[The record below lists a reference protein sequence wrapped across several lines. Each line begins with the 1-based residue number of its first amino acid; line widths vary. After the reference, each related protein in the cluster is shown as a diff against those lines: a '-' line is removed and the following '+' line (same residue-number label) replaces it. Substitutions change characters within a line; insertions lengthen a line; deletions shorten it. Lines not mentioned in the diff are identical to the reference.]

1 LKRLTSFL
9 IGLGLVVLSAAPAS
23 AAGSLTVTI
32 TETSACTFRLD
43 ASWSGLGGGS
53 SDTVYLVWY
62 NDETGS
68 PQSDSDSPVSGRSGS
83 FSSSRHITGETFSAH
98 HYGVA
103 YLVNKGGHEVHGSLD
118 QSDVTPSLETCA

>member
-1 LKRLTSFL
+1 MKRLTSLL
-9 IGLGLVVLSAAPAS
+9 IGLGLMALSAAPAS

-32 TETSACTFRLD
+32 TETSTCTFELA

-62 NDETGS
+62 NDENGS
-68 PQSDSDSPVSGRSGS
+68 PHSESDSPVSGRSGS
-83 FSSSRHITGETFSAH
+83 FSESFHVTGETFSAH

-103 YLVNKGGHEVHGSLD
+103 YLLNKGGHEVHGSFD
-118 QSDVTPSLETCA
+118 QSDVTPALEMCA